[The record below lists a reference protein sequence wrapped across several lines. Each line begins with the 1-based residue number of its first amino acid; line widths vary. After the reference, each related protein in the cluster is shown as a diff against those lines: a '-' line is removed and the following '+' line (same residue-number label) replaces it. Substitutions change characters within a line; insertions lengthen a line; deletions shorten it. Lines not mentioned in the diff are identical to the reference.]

1 MNQRLTNWQQELDG
15 EAVAEYNALRRSL
28 QRNQGFG
35 LFFVQCS
42 PATGTSVI
50 AEIQQDIKG
59 RKIATLKLEQPID
72 SLYNEIVAIS
82 NIEDV
87 EILFISGLEHSLLA
101 YEENTFGNSE
111 QKTYTNSQE
120 RYTQSWRGVP
130 RFLGYLNL
138 QRDRFR
144 DNLPISLVF
153 LVPIFGIEYFIKR
166 APDFFDWRSGFFRFI
181 PDKNQVINSDFTK
194 IFQQNITQSRQ
205 ELLDLKALSKEL
217 DLDDT
222 EQAKIAYKQFFLLI
236 KCEQYAAA
244 ITAVDRWLIDNKDD
258 SAWYLRGITLGQL
271 GRYEDAV
278 ASSDRA
284 IAIKPD
290 HDSPWY
296 LRGTALVNLGRYEDA
311 VASYDR
317 AIAIKPDHDSPW
329 YNRGNALVNL
339 GRYED
344 AVASYD
350 RAIAIN
356 PDHDSAW
363 YLRGTALVN
372 LGRYEDAVAS
382 SDRAIAI
389 KPDHDSPWYNRG
401 NALVNLGRYE
411 DAVASS
417 DRAIAIKPDHDSP
430 WHNRG
435 TALVNLGRYED
446 AVASYDKAI
455 AINPDHD
462 SAWHNRGNALVN
474 LGRYEEA
481 VASYDRAIAINPDKD
496 EAWDNRGLI
505 LVNLGKLDDALISH
519 NQALK
524 FNPDNSNA
532 WYNRACC
539 LALLNQIDLAIE
551 SLAQAISLNQEYQ
564 ALAKTDADFD
574 NIRKD
579 KRFQYLLHSSTEL
592 TESKS
597 TDKHR

>member
-290 HDSPWY
+290 HDS
-296 LRGTALVNLGRYEDA
+296 
-311 VASYDR
+311 
-317 AIAIKPDHDSPW
+317 
-329 YNRGNALVNL
+329 
-339 GRYED
+339 
-344 AVASYD
+344 
-350 RAIAIN
+350 
-356 PDHDSAW
+356 AW
-363 YLRGTALVN
+363 YLRGITLGQ

-417 DRAIAIKPDHDSP
+417 DKAIAIKPDHDSA
-430 WHNRG
+430 WYNRG
-435 TALVNLGRYED
+435 VALVNLGRYED
-446 AVASYDKAI
+446 AVASSDRAI
-455 AINPDHD
+455 AIKPDHD

-474 LGRYEEA
+474 LGRYEDA
-481 VASYDRAIAINPDKD
+481 VASSDRAIAINPDKD